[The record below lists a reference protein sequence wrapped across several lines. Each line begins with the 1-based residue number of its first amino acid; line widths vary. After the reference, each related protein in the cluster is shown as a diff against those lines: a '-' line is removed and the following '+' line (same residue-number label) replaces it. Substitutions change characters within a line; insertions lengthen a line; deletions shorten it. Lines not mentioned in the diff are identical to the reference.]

1 MKDYEVKLL
10 TVGEACQLLHVTK
23 PTLYAWEREGRISPL
38 RTEGGHRRYNKTD
51 LLNLVGVCKHKA
63 IKKLT
68 IAYCRVSTSSQKDDL
83 ERQIEAVSNYCIA
96 NGYQFKVI
104 KDIGSG
110 INYKKK
116 GLQELINMI
125 CNHEVE
131 RIVINYK
138 DRLVRFGYEMI
149 EQLCDNFDVEI
160 EIINQTN
167 DISYEEELTEDVLS
181 IITVFSARLYGSR
194 SHKNKKIIETNEKL
208 FHQQETIEEEP

>member
-1 MKDYEVKLL
+1 M
-10 TVGEACQLLHVTK
+10 
-23 PTLYAWEREGRISPL
+23 
-38 RTEGGHRRYNKTD
+38 
-51 LLNLVGVCKHKA
+51 
-63 IKKLT
+63 
-68 IAYCRVSTSSQKDDL
+68 
-83 ERQIEAVSNYCIA
+83 SNYCIA

-116 GLQELINMI
+116 GFQELINMI

-131 RIVINYK
+131 RIVINYR

-181 IITVFSARLYGSR
+181 IIAVFSARLYGSR
-194 SHKNKKIIETNEKL
+194 SHQNKKIIETNEKL
-208 FHQQETIEEEP
+208 FHKQETIEEEP

>member
-23 PTLYAWEREGRISPL
+23 PTLYAWEKEGKISPL

-51 LLNLVGVCKHKA
+51 LLNLVGVSKHKA

-68 IAYCRVSTSSQKDDL
+68 VAYCRVSTSGQKKDL
-83 ERQIEAVSNYCIA
+83 DRQVDVVSNYCIA

-116 GLQELINMI
+116 GLQEL
-125 CNHEVE
+125 
-131 RIVINYK
+131 K
-138 DRLVRFGYEMI
+138 
-149 EQLCDNFDVEI
+149 
-160 EIINQTN
+160 TN

-181 IITVFSARLYGSR
+181 IITVFSVRLYGSR
-194 SHKNKKIIETNEKL
+194 SHKNTKIIEPNEK
-208 FHQQETIEEEP
+208 

>member
-1 MKDYEVKLL
+1 MKDYAVKLL

-23 PTLYAWEREGRISPL
+23 PTLYAWEKEGKISPL

-51 LLNLVGVCKHKA
+51 LLKLVGVSKHKA

-68 IAYCRVSTSSQKDDL
+68 VAYCRVSTLGQKKDL
-83 ERQIEAVSNYCIA
+83 DRQVDVVSNYCIA

-131 RIVINYK
+131 RIVINYR

-167 DISYEEELTEDVLS
+167 DISYEEELTEEFFNNLED
-181 IITVFSARLYGSR
+181 ID
-194 SHKNKKIIETNEKL
+194 
-208 FHQQETIEEEP
+208 Q